1 MLRWFR
7 DVNNRRVAHMFEM
20 YRLAFMKAHD
30 VFSWLE
36 RPLSGLVICKLRMVR
51 QFLILACVLAVGLR
65 QPLAMET
72 TVQNSVLKW
81 HRFLT
86 NTVPVVITLIV
97 PKVD

>member
-65 QPLAMET
+65 PAIGYGNDGPEFSSQVAPLLNKYCAGCH
-72 TVQNSVLKW
+72 N
-81 HRFLT
+81 
-86 NTVPVVITLIV
+86 
-97 PKVD
+97 VDSPEG